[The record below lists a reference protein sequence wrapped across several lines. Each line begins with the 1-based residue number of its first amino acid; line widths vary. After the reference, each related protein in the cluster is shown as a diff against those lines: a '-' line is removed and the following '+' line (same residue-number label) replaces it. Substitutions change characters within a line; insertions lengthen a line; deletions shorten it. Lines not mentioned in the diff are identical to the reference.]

1 MRGQRN
7 REHGFLPK
15 AAPRSKRRWSLGSRS
30 MAAAGH
36 LVERVAPFDQ
46 VMGHAGAIVHDVER
60 GFQGASDPRSD
71 GAAIGGTTRI
81 TPGSSCP
88 SSLSTNVVRVAREGD
103 VAVVT
108 VENPPVNALSA
119 AVRAGLLDAIE
130 RADTDPAVSAIII
143 ACAGRTFIAGAD
155 IREFGKAPQHPPLA
169 LLIARIESCSK
180 PIVAAIHG
188 TALGGGLELAMGCH
202 ARIAEPTAAMGL
214 PEVSLGLIPGAGG
227 TQRLPRLIGVAQA
240 LRMIVEGK
248 PVPAQEALRLGLID
262 AIASDLAGAA
272 QQLAARLASENC
284 VRRTRELSVVPSSE
298 APDTAGLF
306 EAEVARLATRERG
319 FPAPLKAVDAVRAAV
334 ELPFDEGM
342 SRERAAFEELV
353 LSPESKALRH
363 VFFAER
369 RLIKPQPPAGVTPR
383 GIASAAVIGGG
394 TMGQG
399 IALCFAEAGIP
410 VTLIDTDAAGLAR
423 AETAIRKFYDG
434 RAQRGMLTRE
444 TADARIARIERSL
457 QLENAAAADIVV
469 EAVFEDLTVK
479 QEVFRRLDDI
489 AKPHA
494 VLASNTSYLDLDKI
508 AEATRRPQDVVGLHF
523 FSPAHIM
530 KLLEVVR
537 GAATSGQVFAT
548 VLTLAA
554 RLGKFAVPMRNC
566 FGFTGNRMLAQRT
579 REAYFLLEEGATPWQ
594 VDRVLQAFGFPM
606 GPFAMADLAGL
617 DIGWRNRRSRLQQL
631 SSRERGCDIL
641 DQLCQQQRFGQKSGR
656 GFYVYDG
663 ERRGVPDP
671 QVEQLIVRHSAL
683 VGRTRRAISDQEI
696 LERCLYAMVNE
707 AARIL
712 DEGIVEQARDVDL
725 VWLHGYGFPRYRGGP
740 LFWAD
745 RIGAPRIV
753 EAIGRYGREYGAEYW
768 TPAPLLTRMA
778 REGRGFYDA

>member
-1 MRGQRN
+1 MKSDSIAQR
-7 REHGFLPK
+7 
-15 AAPRSKRRWSLGSRS
+15 
-30 MAAAGH
+30 
-36 LVERVAPFDQ
+36 
-46 VMGHAGAIVHDVER
+46 
-60 GFQGASDPRSD
+60 DPS
-71 GAAIGGTTRI
+71 
-81 TPGSSCP
+81 
-88 SSLSTNVVRVAREGD
+88 NVVRAARHGD
-103 VAVVT
+103 VTVVT

-130 RADTDPAVSAIII
+130 TAEADPAVKAVVI
-143 ACAGRTFIAGAD
+143 ACAGRSFIAGAD
-155 IREFGKAPQHPPLA
+155 IREFGKPPQHPPLR

-180 PIVAAIHG
+180 PVVAAIHG

-214 PEVSLGLIPGAGG
+214 PEVTLGLIPGAGG
-227 TQRLPRLIGVAQA
+227 TQRLPRLIGVEEA
-240 LRMIVEGK
+240 LRVIVEGK
-248 PVPAQEALRLGLID
+248 PVPAPEALRLGLID
-262 AIASDLAGAA
+262 AIAADLARAA
-272 QQLAARLASENC
+272 QQLATQLASTGT
-284 VRRTRELSVVPSSE
+284 VRRTRELSVMPPSE
-298 APDTAGLF
+298 TRDTCGLF
-306 EAEVARLATRERG
+306 EAEAARLATRQRG

-342 SRERAAFEELV
+342 ARERAAFEEL
-353 LSPESKALRH
+353 LASPESQALRH

-383 GIASAAVIGGG
+383 SITSAAVIGAG

-399 IALCFAEAGIP
+399 IALCFADAGIP
-410 VTLIDTDAAGLAR
+410 VALIDTDAAGLAR
-423 AETAIRKFYDG
+423 AETAIRRFYDV

-444 TADARIARIERSL
+444 IADERIGRIERSL
-457 QLENAAAADIVV
+457 QIENAAAADIIV

-489 AKPHA
+489 AKPDA

-508 AEATRRPQDVVGLHF
+508 AGATRRPQDVVGLHF
-523 FSPAHIM
+523 FSPAQIM

-537 GAATSGQVFAT
+537 GAATCDEVFAT
-548 VLTLAA
+548 GLTLGA

-594 VDRVLQAFGFPM
+594 VDRVLQEFGFPM
-606 GPFAMADLAGL
+606 GPFAMGDLAGL
-617 DIGWRNRRSRLQQL
+617 DVGWRNRRSRFEQL
-631 SSRERGCDIL
+631 TPRERSCDIL
-641 DQLCQQQRFGQKSGR
+641 DQLCQEQRFGQKSGR

-671 QVEQLIVRHSAL
+671 HVDELIVRHSER

-712 DEGIVEQARDVDL
+712 DEGIVEQARDIDI

-740 LFWAD
+740 MFWAD
-745 RIGAPRIV
+745 RIGAPAMV
-753 EAIGRYGREYGAEYW
+753 EAITRYGRDVGTEYW
-768 TPAPLLTRMA
+768 TPAPLLARMA
-778 REGRGFYDA
+778 RDGRGFY